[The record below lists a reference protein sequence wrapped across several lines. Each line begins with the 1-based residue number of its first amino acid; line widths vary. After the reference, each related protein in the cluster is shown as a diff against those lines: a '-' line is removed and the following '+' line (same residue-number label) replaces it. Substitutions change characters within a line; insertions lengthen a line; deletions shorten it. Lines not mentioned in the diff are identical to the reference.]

1 MNLTSTTLIT
11 GAGAATG
18 SLIASNVGDET
29 KRVKRRNSFIGTS
42 LALTATYAIGEFT
55 SCKNNAEYKRCEEAL
70 KKKQAKKIENNIE
83 RYGAAAAV
91 IDKAVEESD
100 RIPSLSEII
109 AQAKTPE
116 ELRQLKELIIETLQ
130 ANKQRDEQ
138 NSKIRGN
145 K

>member
-55 SCKNNAEYKRCEEAL
+55 SCRNNAEYKRQRAEIAEQTSQEYVDSRTNEEL
-70 KKKQAKKIENNIE
+70 
-83 RYGAAAAV
+83 
-91 IDKAVEESD
+91 
-100 RIPSLSEII
+100 EI
-109 AQAKTPE
+109 A
-116 ELRQLKELIIETLQ
+116 LRQLE
-130 ANKQRDEQ
+130 EQ
-138 NSKIRGN
+138 ERSASAYEQEAPKTYR